1 MSSGKVSNPLAH
13 FRPGGSFL
21 YQTNRK
27 PNGAACGYRI
37 VPLHIQVR
45 FRYAPPWEDSN
56 FDVMKPA
63 WSRHLPAEKIIL
75 LERRSGL
82 HHSLQIR
89 IPTKSQRDEF

>member
-21 YQTNRK
+21 YQTDRK

-45 FRYAPPWEDSN
+45 IRYAALGGFE
-56 FDVMKPA
+56 
-63 WSRHLPAEKIIL
+63 LY
-75 LERRSGL
+75 
-82 HHSLQIR
+82 
-89 IPTKSQRDEF
+89 

>member
-1 MSSGKVSNPLAH
+1 MAQLAATASSRCISK
-13 FRPGGSFL
+13 FDFDM
-21 YQTNRK
+21 
-27 PNGAACGYRI
+27 
-37 VPLHIQVR
+37 
-45 FRYAPPWEDSN
+45 PPWEDSN